1 MNNITLKRYGSEVKF
16 DHYAATVFDMRG
28 QNELAT
34 VVANSYDEVWRMA
47 SEITPHP
54 MLEWIEGGPTGKE
67 L

>member
-1 MNNITLKRYGSEVKF
+1 MKPIT
-16 DHYAATVFDMRG
+16 HYCATVFDMRG

-34 VVANSYDEVWRMA
+34 VVGKSYDEVWRMA
-47 SEITPHP
+47 KEITLHP